1 MAKIWLRQPCFAG
14 PDSSGDAP
22 GCAAISASSGKRSYG
37 AFGANEHGSAAGI
50 RADRVELKGGF
61 LRRNDASGVSGRAEI
76 IRGLGGR
83 PEEWD
88 VGLIFVQGLGGGS
101 EGFAI
106 VGHGGVIGLREK
118 LGKGPRFPGV
128 GGEGEVRTVLIR
140 MFVVTTGNDAVER
153 VAKGDGKDASGIG
166 AVSDGSVGDLPGA
179 AAIGGVEDAG
189 DFTAGREPNVGI
201 VFWEDG

>member
-1 MAKIWLRQPCFAG
+1 LAL
-14 PDSSGDAP
+14 SSGE
-22 GCAAISASSGKRSYG
+22 RSYG
-37 AFGANEHGSAAGI
+37 AFGANKHGSAAGK
-50 RADRVELKGGF
+50 RADGVELNGGF
-61 LRRNDASGVSGRAEI
+61 LRRTDAGGVFGWTEI
-76 IRGLGGR
+76 IEGLGGR
-83 PEEWD
+83 EEESD

-128 GGEGEVRTVLIR
+128 GGEGEVRTVLIG
-140 MFVVTTGNDAVER
+140 MFVVSTGNDAVER

-179 AAIGGVEDAG
+179 AAIGGVKDAG
-189 DFTAGREPNVGI
+189 DFAAGREPNVGI